1 MIYDTF
7 FLSPAQMYEFE
18 LHQVAQ
24 ELVEIFA
31 EMVFCH
37 GYVHGDPHPGN
48 ILVHKH
54 PGRKSP
60 NFDIV
65 LLDHGLYRDFD
76 ESFRLSYCRLWRA
89 IVLLDSDELQEA
101 GRQLG
106 AGEFTRYLPI
116 IFTGRGM
123 GR

>member
-1 MIYDTF
+1 
-7 FLSPAQMYEFE
+7 
-18 LHQVAQ
+18 
-24 ELVEIFA
+24 
-31 EMVFCH
+31 
-37 GYVHGDPHPGN
+37 
-48 ILVHKH
+48 
-54 PGRKSP
+54 
-60 NFDIV
+60 V

-123 GR
+123 GRYFLSQPLACEYICSALEPLFQSMKHV